1 MVNRKIINLQHL
13 QISYDE
19 IKHSNLKQKD
29 LHNLSKLE
37 KTNIKNL
44 EIIKELYKN
53 DNDYSVLM
61 KLIKK
66 IKPSNIILFG
76 MGGSSLG
83 TKAIVDALGGKN
95 KLRIVNNPD
104 GENFEKLFKE
114 IKINSSFF
122 IFISKSGDTIEI
134 KKLLK
139 ETLIKLNKAGINYT
153 KRILLLTDNVNSYL
167 NRFGKRNKVPVFH
180 LNKNIGG
187 RFSVL
192 SASSMIPCQS
202 ININTDELLSGA
214 RDTYD
219 ELEDMNFLPILN
231 LVNFHYV
238 NYLLGRDISILM
250 SYKDSLNSFGEWF
263 MQLWG
268 ESLGKKNIGL
278 TPISY
283 IGPKDQHSQMQL
295 VLDGPKNKTLTFV
308 LIQSSLK
315 GNNKLEELIA
325 NEYHATVDACTKRNI
340 PVVSFQIERLT
351 MKSLS
356 SLIIIFEL
364 ATILLAKQLKVNPF
378 NQPGVE
384 LIKKK
389 LKTN

>member
-29 LHNLSKLE
+29 LHHLSKLE

-139 ETLIKLNKAGINYT
+139 ETLVKLNKARINYT

-315 GNNKLEELIA
+315 GNNKLEELAA